1 MKRLNLFVLIISILP
16 LLSYCQEA
24 AKTPPQKL
32 SSKDYV
38 VEISVELPDSAGIM
52 KKESLFLIL
61 FNETPLHKTNFIKLA
76 QEGFYTGTTF
86 HRIIDGFMIQGGDPN
101 SKDTDPNN
109 DGMGGPSYTIPA
121 EFNPEIKHVRGAVA
135 AARMGDQMNP
145 KRESNGSQ
153 FYIVENHQG
162 TNFLDNSYTVFGQV
176 IKNMDL
182 VDKIAI
188 QQKDFRDRPVKDIK
202 MTVTVKQ
209 LKKKMIT
216 KLYGYQ
222 YK

>member
-1 MKRLNLFVLIISILP
+1 MKKINLFIVVLS
-16 LLSYCQEA
+16 LLSFAGFGQDESKIP
-24 AKTPPQKL
+24 AKKV
-32 SSKDYV
+32 SSKDDV
-38 VEISVELPDSAGIM
+38 VEISVELPDSTGAM
-52 KKESLFLIL
+52 KKESMFLIL
-61 FNETPLHKTNFIKLA
+61 FDETPLHKANFLKLA
-76 QEGFYTGTTF
+76 KEGYFTGTTF

-109 DGMGGPSYTIPA
+109 DGMGGPAYTIPA
-121 EFNPEIKHVRGAVA
+121 EFNPAFKHVRGALA
-135 AARMGDQMNP
+135 AARMGDQTNP
-145 KRESNGSQ
+145 KRESSGSQ

-162 TNFLDNSYTVFGQV
+162 TNFLDNAYTVFGQV

-182 VDKIAI
+182 IDKIAV

-209 LKKKMIT
+209 LKKKVIT

>member
-1 MKRLNLFVLIISILP
+1 MKKINLFIIILS
-16 LLSYCQEA
+16 LLPFAGFGQGEA
-24 AKTPPQKL
+24 KVPAKKV
-32 SSKDYV
+32 SSKDAV
-38 VEISVELPDSAGIM
+38 VEISVELPDSTGAM

-61 FNETPLHKTNFIKLA
+61 FDEMPLHKANFIKLA
-76 QEGFYTGTTF
+76 KEGYYTGTTF

-109 DGMGGPSYTIPA
+109 DGMGGPAYTIPA
-121 EFNPEIKHVRGAVA
+121 EFNPDFKHVRGAVA
-135 AARMGDQMNP
+135 AARMGDQTNP
-145 KRESNGSQ
+145 KRESSGSQ

-162 TNFLDNSYTVFGQV
+162 TNFLDNAYTVFGQV

-182 VDKIAI
+182 IDKIAV

-209 LKKKMIT
+209 LKKKAIT
-216 KLYGYQ
+216 KMYGYQ